1 MKVLVAT
8 YPYAGHFNP
17 TQPVVCELVRR
28 GHDVVWMTGPSYET
42 RVLKTGARFLPMSPD
57 DLIDDENIH
66 VIKGKVTLAKVAD
79 YLRRLFLDRIPAQVR
94 DYEGVAAAT
103 ADNFA
108 PDILVVDFCTY
119 AARCYMDRTG
129 LPYATLGI
137 NPLVTLDP
145 EIPPWGSGEQPPR
158 SAAGRLRNRVRHA
171 LGIVFFI
178 SRLSSALNKQRRILG
193 LPPRSRWRSY
203 ADDVRS
209 PDLHIMM
216 TTPAFEFPRKKM
228 LQSVVF
234 VGPLLPSWL
243 DGEASKMGETAT
255 KAANNEAAGKKS
267 NEENSGS
274 ADAVQPSGTA
284 QPSENIQAVNT
295 TQLSEDVQPVT
306 DIIPPWWDEMLA
318 HPRERVVHLTQGTIA
333 TNTDLLV
340 KPTVEALADHDDLLV
355 IITGKNVEAMFES
368 EETAVVEAEGS
379 ADATGAGSD
388 AAEPTAE
395 PTIEAPV
402 VEAPKMKRPGNI
414 RTAAFVP
421 HLRLLPHVGVMVTN
435 AGYNGVLA
443 ALSCGV
449 PLVCAGRTE
458 DKADVSSRVAWSG
471 AGIDLATGAPTV
483 AAVRAAVLRI
493 VYGNDNSSNGKPG
506 DPLHPPG
513 HDYRAAAARIRDDFA
528 HHNGPVEAV
537 NALEALV
544 KKKAQERA
552 IAETLGRMDSTLK
565 KKKLQPK
572 PLRDSMAESS
582 RS

>member
-28 GHDVVWMTGPSYET
+28 GHDVVWMTGPAYEA
-42 RVLKTGARFLPMSPD
+42 RARKTGARFVPMSPEA
-57 DLIDDENIH
+57 LIDDENIH
-66 VIKGKVTLAKVAD
+66 VIQGKVTLAKVAD

-103 ADNFA
+103 ADNFV
-108 PDILVVDFCTY
+108 PDVLVVDFCTY

-158 SAAGRLRNRVRHA
+158 TVAGRLRNRVRHA
-171 LGIVFFI
+171 LGVVFFI

-216 TTPAFEFPRKKM
+216 TTPAFEYPRKKM

-243 DGEASKMGETAT
+243 DGEAAKTGGD
-255 KAANNEAAGKKS
+255 ANAKS
-267 NEENSGS
+267 DN
-274 ADAVQPSGTA
+274 ADAAAEPAGENVVPTDASQPSDTA
-284 QPSENIQAVNT
+284 QTSDSTQPAEDARPAVDITPS
-295 TQLSEDVQPVT
+295 
-306 DIIPPWWDEMLA
+306 WWDEMLA

-340 KPTVEALADHDDLLV
+340 KPTVEALANRDDLLV

-368 EETAVVEAEGS
+368 EAPAVVEAE
-379 ADATGAGSD
+379 ADTTAEAGAG
-388 AAEPTAE
+388 AP
-395 PTIEAPV
+395 IVEAP
-402 VEAPKMKRPGNI
+402 PKMKRPANV

-471 AGIDLATGAPTV
+471 AGIDLATGAPTA

-493 VYGNDNSSNGKPG
+493 VDGNDNAGNGKSG

-513 HDYRAAAARIRDDFA
+513 HDYRAAAARIRDNFA
-528 HHNGPVEAV
+528 RHNGPVEAV
-537 NALEALV
+537 DALEALV
-544 KKKAQERA
+544 RKKAQERA
-552 IAETLGRMDSTLK
+552 IAQTLGRMDSTLK

-572 PLRDSMAESS
+572 PIRDSIAESS

>member
-1 MKVLVAT
+1 MKVLVST

-17 TQPVVCELVRR
+17 TQPVICELVRR
-28 GHDVVWMTGPSYET
+28 GHDVVWMTGPVYEA
-42 RVLKTGARFLPMSPD
+42 RVRQTGARFVPMSPD
-57 DLIDDENIH
+57 ALIDDEHIH
-66 VIKGKVTLAKVAD
+66 VIHGKVTLAKVAD

-94 DYEGVAAAT
+94 DYEGVAAA
-103 ADNFA
+103 ADGFV
-108 PDILVVDFCTY
+108 PDVLVVDFCTY
-119 AARCYMDRTG
+119 AARCYMDRAG

-158 SAAGRLRNRVRHA
+158 TAGGRLRNRVRHA

-178 SRLSSALNKQRRILG
+178 SRLSAALNKQRRALG

-216 TTPAFEFPRKKM
+216 TTPAFEFPRKNM
-228 LQSVVF
+228 LRSVVF

-243 DGEASKMGETAT
+243 DGDKKAVEDSSEAGT
-255 KAANNEAAGKKS
+255 KAAGNASTGAAGAEPS
-267 NEENSGS
+267 DENAAS
-274 ADAVQPSGTA
+274 ADAVQPTD
-284 QPSENIQAVNT
+284 NT
-295 TQLSEDVQPVT
+295 PPANDVQLADT
-306 DIIPPWWDEMLA
+306 TPPWWDEMLA

-340 KPTVEALADHDDLLV
+340 KPTVEALADRDDLLV
-355 IITGKNVEAMFES
+355 IITGKNVEAMFKS
-368 EETAVVEAEGS
+368 DPPAGTAMASHAGPNVETVEAVQGV
-379 ADATGAGSD
+379 DT
-388 AAEPTAE
+388 AAVPES
-395 PTIEAPV
+395 
-402 VEAPKMKRPGNI
+402 PKIKRPANV

-471 AGIDLATGAPTV
+471 AGIDLATAAPTA

-493 VYGNDNSSNGKPG
+493 VDG
-506 DPLHPPG
+506 DAPARAPRNKKKGGPLALHPPG
-513 HDYRAAAARIRDDFA
+513 HDYRAVAARIRDDFA
-528 HHNGPVEAV
+528 RHNGPAEAV
-537 NALEALV
+537 DALEALV
-544 KKKAQERA
+544 KQKAQEKA
-552 IAETLGRMDSTLK
+552 VAETLGRMDSTTK
-565 KKKLQPK
+565 RKRLQPK
-572 PLRDSMAESS
+572 PLRDSMAESAQS
-582 RS
+582 

>member
-1 MKVLVAT
+1 MKVLVST
-8 YPYAGHFNP
+8 YPYAGHVNP

-28 GHDVVWMTGPSYET
+28 GHDVVWMTGPVYEA
-42 RVLKTGARFLPMSPD
+42 RVRQTGARFVPMSPD
-57 DLIDDENIH
+57 ALIDDEHIH
-66 VIKGKVTLAKVAD
+66 VIHGKVTLAKVAD

-94 DYEGVAAAT
+94 DYEGVAAA
-103 ADNFA
+103 ADGFV
-108 PDILVVDFCTY
+108 PDVLVVDFCTY
-119 AARCYMDRTG
+119 AARCYMDRAG

-158 SAAGRLRNRVRHA
+158 TAGGRLRNRVRHA

-178 SRLSSALNKQRRILG
+178 SRLSAALNKQRRALG

-216 TTPAFEFPRKKM
+216 TTPAFELPRKNM
-228 LQSVVF
+228 LRSVVF

-243 DGEASKMGETAT
+243 DGDKKGDKKADAKTTGDASTLAADATPSGENAT
-255 KAANNEAAGKKS
+255 
-267 NEENSGS
+267 S
-274 ADAVQPSGTA
+274 ADAA
-284 QPSENIQAVNT
+284 QPTDRAPSANDVPPADT
-295 TQLSEDVQPVT
+295 T
-306 DIIPPWWDEMLA
+306 PPWWDEMLA

-340 KPTVEALADHDDLLV
+340 KPTVEALADRGDLLV
-355 IITGKNVEAMFES
+355 IVTGKNVEALFES
-368 EETAVVEAEGS
+368 DPPAGTAMASAGPRTVGAAETNVETVEAVEGVQGVDTS
-379 ADATGAGSD
+379 
-388 AAEPTAE
+388 
-395 PTIEAPV
+395 
-402 VEAPKMKRPGNI
+402 PKMKRPANV

-471 AGIDLATGAPTV
+471 AGIDLATAAPTTE
-483 AAVRAAVLRI
+483 AVRAAVLRI
-493 VYGNDNSSNGKPG
+493 VDG
-506 DPLHPPG
+506 DASARAPRNKKKGGPLALHPPG
-513 HDYRAAAARIRDDFA
+513 HDYRAVAARIRDDFA
-528 HHNGPVEAV
+528 RHNGPAEAAD
-537 NALEALV
+537 ALEALV
-544 KKKAQERA
+544 RQKAQEKA
-552 IAETLGRMDSTLK
+552 VAETLGRMDSTTK
-565 KKKLQPK
+565 RKRLQPK
-572 PLRDSMAESS
+572 PLRDSMAESAQS
-582 RS
+582 

>member
-28 GHDVVWMTGPSYET
+28 GHDVVWMTGPTYEA
-42 RVLKTGARFLPMSPD
+42 RVRLTGARFVPMSAD
-57 DLIDDENIH
+57 ALIDDEHIH
-66 VIKGKVTLAKVAD
+66 VIEGKVTLAKVAA
-79 YLRRLFLDRIPAQVR
+79 YLRRLFLNRIPAQVR
-94 DYEGVAAAT
+94 DYEGVPAAA
-103 ADNFA
+103 DGFQ

-158 SAAGRLRNRVRHA
+158 STAGRLRNRVRHA

-178 SRLSSALNKQRRILG
+178 SRLSAALNKQRRILG

-228 LQSVVF
+228 LRSVVF

-243 DGEASKMGETAT
+243 DGDVTKTEGEAAT
-255 KAANNEAAGKKS
+255 KGDGNVDAAGT
-267 NEENSGS
+267 NPTDEIAVP
-274 ADAVQPSGTA
+274 ADAA
-284 QPSENIQAVNT
+284 QPADNAQPTGS
-295 TQLSEDVQPVT
+295 TQSANSALPAT
-306 DIIPPWWDEMLA
+306 DITPPWWDEMLA

-333 TNTDLLV
+333 VNTDLLV
-340 KPTVEALADHDDLLV
+340 KPTVEALADRDDLLV

-368 EETAVVEAEGS
+368 DTPVGTEAVAGAS
-379 ADATGAGSD
+379 AN
-388 AAEPTAE
+388 AAEPNTEAN
-395 PTIEAPV
+395 PT
-402 VEAPKMKRPGNI
+402 PKMKRPANV

-471 AGIDLATGAPTV
+471 AGIDLATGAPTA

-493 VYGNDNSSNGKPG
+493 VGGSEANSNAAG

-513 HDYRAAAARIRDDFA
+513 HDYRAAATRIRDDFA
-528 HHNGPVEAV
+528 RHNGPAEAAD
-537 NALEALV
+537 ALEALV
-544 KKKAQERA
+544 KRKAHEKA
-552 IAETLGRMDSTLK
+552 IAQTLGRMDSTLK

-572 PLRDSMAESS
+572 PIRDSIAESS